1 MQRKTHFRRSI
12 TPGPYGPNA
21 AIRSGAG
28 VNSPIVHP
36 GIDCIVAA
44 IDDAMPLLAERA
56 AG

>member
-12 TPGPYGPNA
+12 TPGPYGPDA
-21 AIRSGAG
+21 AIRSG
-28 VNSPIVHP
+28 NSPIVHP

-44 IDDAMPLLAERA
+44 VDDAMPLLAERA

>member
-12 TPGPYGPNA
+12 TPGPYGPDA

-44 IDDAMPLLAERA
+44 VDDAMPLLAERA